1 MEKLDNPHYPV
12 LVIDDDELAA
22 TNISLQLGGL
32 GVTNVEACFDG
43 REVTG
48 RLQLQ
53 RYSLILLD
61 LLMPVVSGW
70 DLLPVLAEKYP
81 DIPVIVLTGTDDM
94 NTAIS
99 CIKAGAFD
107 YLTKPCKLERL
118 STTIGNA
125 LELSH
130 LKESANDSFRESP
143 VTYAAREGRDFR
155 RIVTSD
161 VRMAGIFEYIEAI
174 AQTGF
179 PVLITGETGTGKELL
194 ARSVHEASG
203 RGGNLVAV
211 NAAGLDDTLFSDT
224 LFGHKRGAFSG
235 AQSDRRGMIAG
246 AENGTL
252 FLDEIGDLS
261 GESQIRLLRLL
272 QERVYFPLG
281 SDVAITTTARIVFA
295 TNHELEERMKGGKFR
310 PDLYYRLHAH
320 HVHIPPLRERIS
332 DLPLLVEHFLSRAAE
347 SVGKPKPEVP
357 PELYTILRAYDFPGN
372 IRELEGMVNDAM
384 VRHDGRVLSLDRFRA
399 AVFDRL
405 SPVKHLSNSDSEE
418 SFDQPA
424 IQSSSRMFG
433 HLKQLP
439 SIDEADAELIR
450 ESLERSGGNQTL
462 AAATLG
468 ISRQALNNRLRRT
481 RAAADKPDRAV
492 R

>member
-1 MEKLDNPHYPV
+1 MERLDNPDCPV
-12 LVIDDDELAA
+12 LVIDDDGLAA
-22 TNISLQLGGL
+22 TNIALQLEGL
-32 GVTNVEACFDG
+32 GVTNVETCSDS

-48 RLQLQ
+48 LLLSQ

-70 DLLPVLAEKYP
+70 DLLPVLAEKYS

-94 NTAIS
+94 NSAIS

-118 STTIGNA
+118 SATVGNA
-125 LELSH
+125 LELSV
-130 LKESANDSFRESP
+130 LKRSATGQLDRSP
-143 VTYAAREGRDFR
+143 ASRPRVRDLDFPQ
-155 RIVTSD
+155 IVTD
-161 VRMAGIFEYIEAI
+161 DTRMAGIFEYIDAI
-174 AQTGF
+174 ARTGF

-194 ARSVHEASG
+194 ALSVHEASG
-203 RGGNLVAV
+203 RNGNLVAV

-261 GESQIRLLRLL
+261 AESQIRLLRLL

-281 SDVAITTTARIVFA
+281 SDDAVTTTARIVFA
-295 TNHELEERMKGGKFR
+295 TNHELEARMKGGKFR

-320 HVHIPPLRERIS
+320 HVHIPPLRERVS
-332 DLPLLVEHFLSRAAE
+332 DLPLLVDHFLSRAAA
-347 SVGKPKPEVP
+347 SVRKPKPDVP

-372 IRELEGMVNDAM
+372 VRELEGMVNDAM
-384 VRHDGRVLSLDRFRA
+384 VRHSGRLLSLDRFRA
-399 AVFDRL
+399 AVFDKL
-405 SPVKHLSNSDSEE
+405 SPVKHLSKRDTEE
-418 SFDQPA
+418 SADESA
-424 IQSSSRMFG
+424 TLSGSTIFG
-433 HLKQLP
+433 HLKRLP
-439 SIDEADAELIR
+439 SIDEAETELIR
-450 ESLERSGGNQTL
+450 ESLKRSGGNQTI
-462 AAATLG
+462 AAASLG
-468 ISRQALNNRLRRT
+468 ISRQALNNRLRRS
-481 RAAADKPDRAV
+481 RSPAANLDGNDK
-492 R
+492 